1 MPVDQYIG
9 GVEHAIL
16 HLLYSRFFTKALSY
30 KNNSLDLS
38 EPFKGLF
45 TQGMVCHETYKIDNN
60 WLSPEEVNTNNGK
73 DFFLKDNPSKKV
85 IVGPSESMSK
95 SKKNTIDP
103 ESMIEN
109 YGADSVRF
117 FILSDSPPE
126 KDVQWSEQG
135 MQASYKFVQKFW
147 NLHCEI
153 EEILKNE
160 NSIKKK
166 KDENIN
172 DKINIFTNQ
181 IIQKISYNLENF
193 HYNVIIANFHEI
205 YNFLN
210 QNLKNKE
217 LDLKNL
223 QNNYLNILRVMH
235 PVLPHL
241 ISECLSTFKE
251 KPHFDWPNVDNKYL
265 DNKTTN
271 IVVQINGKK
280 RGLLVCEK
288 NINEKE
294 LVSKIENSDELQKY
308 LTNKTVL
315 KNIYIKNKL
324 INLIIK

>member
-1 MPVDQYIG
+1 
-9 GVEHAIL
+9 
-16 HLLYSRFFTKALSY
+16 
-30 KNNSLDLS
+30 
-38 EPFKGLF
+38 
-45 TQGMVCHETYKIDNN
+45 
-60 WLSPEEVNTNNGK
+60 
-73 DFFLKDNPSKKV
+73 
-85 IVGPSESMSK
+85 
-95 SKKNTIDP
+95 
-103 ESMIEN
+103 
-109 YGADSVRF
+109 
-117 FILSDSPPE
+117 
-126 KDVQWSEQG
+126 

-166 KDENIN
+166 KDENID

-217 LDLKNL
+217 IDLKNL
-223 QNNYLNILRVMH
+223 KKNYLNILRIMH

-241 ISECLSTFKE
+241 VSECLSTFKE

-294 LVSKIENSDELQKY
+294 LVSKIENSDEFHKY
-308 LTNKTVL
+308 FTNKAVL

-324 INLIIK
+324 INFIIK